1 MPERRIEG
9 EIERIRQIYC
19 CDVLKKPNREVRL
32 LGRKCEPELMS
43 TLLGFELKLGRLRV
57 ACPDLASARYLKAF
71 AEIGL
76 AKVRIPYDPTRT
88 SVLLEGLEHA
98 LTRIKRIL
106 DQEVPDERRRRK
118 ETRRIYARIREVCRC
133 PEDAAALDPA

>member
-1 MPERRIEG
+1 MPDRRIEG

-19 CDVLKKPNREVRL
+19 CDVLKKQNRAVRL

-43 TLLGFELKLGRLRV
+43 TLLGYELRLGRLRIT
-57 ACPDLASARYLKAF
+57 CPDLASARYLRTF

-76 AKVRIPYDPTRT
+76 SQVRIPYDPTRT

-98 LTRIKRIL
+98 LTSIKQIL
-106 DQEVPDERRRRK
+106 VKEVPDEKRRRA
-118 ETRRIYARIREVCRC
+118 ETRRIYARIRTVCQC
-133 PEDAAALDPA
+133 PEASIAADSA